1 VTPIVQATVPRL
13 HRFDADVQRRATQR
27 FDEILGGDRHCAPE
41 R

>member
-1 VTPIVQATVPRL
+1 VTPVVQAIIPRL
-13 HRFDADVQRRATQR
+13 STFDAGAQREATQK